1 MNPATQSTQTAHH
14 VLTGVTIGGGVI
26 EWVTLNS
33 SFITVSAV
41 ALTSIASIVFGV
53 INARANTMRNRIN
66 KRMIVEDLIES
77 LDEDKTYSIEDI
89 KKALRK

>member
-1 MNPATQSTQTAHH
+1 MTPTHATQTAQH
-14 VLTGVTIGGGVI
+14 VLTGATIGGGVM

-41 ALTSIASIVFGV
+41 ALTSIASIAFGV

-66 KRMIVEDLIES
+66 KRNIVEDLIEE
-77 LDEDKTYSIEDI
+77 LEDDVRYTTEDI